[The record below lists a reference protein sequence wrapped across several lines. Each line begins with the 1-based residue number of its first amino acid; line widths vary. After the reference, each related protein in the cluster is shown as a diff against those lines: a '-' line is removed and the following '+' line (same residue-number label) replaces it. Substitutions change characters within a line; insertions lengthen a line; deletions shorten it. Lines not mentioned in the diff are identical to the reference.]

1 MARRPSHIPRQMSPL
16 QDLIAVMRDA
26 RKLLALP
33 GNDFDWSSWKDQR
46 AALAEMDAHIDTL
59 ERGSVPNLSVLFLPT
74 GPIQEVSV
82 SSGWGEDFLRLAE
95 RFDHEIAKVT

>member
-1 MARRPSHIPRQMSPL
+1 MSQL
-16 QDLIAVMRDA
+16 QGLIAVMRDT
-26 RKLLALP
+26 RRLLALP
-33 GNDFDWSSWKDQR
+33 ENDFAWSSWKDQQ
-46 AALAEMDAHIDTL
+46 AALAEVDEHIHTL

-82 SSGWGEDFLRLAE
+82 SSGWGEEFLQLAE